1 MFNTKGKN
9 PKLEQRY
16 KSPSGQNG
24 VEPVYDSLYQQRRKK
39 DQRNDRSPLDIEY
52 EKQQK
57 ECIFRP

>member
-24 VEPVYDSLYQQRRKK
+24 AEPVYDSLYQQRRKK

-52 EKQQK
+52 EKQ
-57 ECIFRP
+57 